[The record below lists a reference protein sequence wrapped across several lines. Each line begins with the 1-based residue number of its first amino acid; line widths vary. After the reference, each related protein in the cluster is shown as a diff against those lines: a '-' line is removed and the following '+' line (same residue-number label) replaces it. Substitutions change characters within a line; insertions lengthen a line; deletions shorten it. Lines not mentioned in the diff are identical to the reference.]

1 MQMRSWDL
9 PGERKNLFGKFS
21 EQGRLRGVGQHQDD
35 VDVSRS
41 ELDQV
46 AGVGHIRQLR
56 HFHKVFLRR
65 TAAQQMRN
73 MGKKMN
79 FSIQPT
85 VANLLIFLY
94 IHFLLIVVVCQSWS
108 QTLIDY
114 KHLFRPI
121 CETRSFR

>member
-1 MQMRSWDL
+1 MRSCYL

-21 EQGRLRGVGQHQDD
+21 EQGCLRGVGQHQDD
-35 VDVSRS
+35 VDVSWS

-46 AGVGHIRQLR
+46 AGVGDVRQLG

-73 MGKKMN
+73 TGKKMN

-85 VANLLIFLY
+85 VGNLLIFLY
-94 IHFLLIVVVCQSWS
+94 ILFLLIVLLYQSWS
-108 QTLIDY
+108 QTSIV
-114 KHLFRPI
+114 
-121 CETRSFR
+121 

>member
-1 MQMRSWDL
+1 MQMRACDL

-21 EQGRLRGVGQHQDD
+21 EQGCLRGVGQNQDN

-46 AGVGHIRQLR
+46 AGVGDVRELS
-56 HFHKVFLRR
+56 HFHKVFLGR

-73 MGKKMN
+73 VGKKMN

-85 VANLLIFLY
+85 GVTLLMF
-94 IHFLLIVVVCQSWS
+94 FV
-108 QTLIDY
+108 
-114 KHLFRPI
+114 
-121 CETRSFR
+121 

>member
-1 MQMRSWDL
+1 MRSCDL
-9 PGERKNLFGKFS
+9 PRERKNLFGIFS

-46 AGVGHIRQLR
+46 AGVGDVRQLG

-65 TAAQQMRN
+65 TAAQMN

-94 IHFLLIVVVCQSWS
+94 ILFLLIVFLCQSWS
-108 QTLIDY
+108 QTSIDE
-114 KHLFRPI
+114 F
-121 CETRSFR
+121 

>member
-1 MQMRSWDL
+1 MQICPCDL

-46 AGVGHIRQLR
+46 AGVGDVRQLG
-56 HFHKVFLRR
+56 HFHKVFLWR

-85 VANLLIFLY
+85 GANLLIFLY
-94 IHFLLIVVVCQSWS
+94 ILFLLIVFSYQSWS
-108 QTLIDY
+108 
-114 KHLFRPI
+114 
-121 CETRSFR
+121 

>member
-1 MQMRSWDL
+1 MQMRSCDL

-46 AGVGHIRQLR
+46 AGVGDVRQLG
-56 HFHKVFLRR
+56 HFHKVFLGR

-85 VANLLIFLY
+85 VAKLLIF
-94 IHFLLIVVVCQSWS
+94 F
-108 QTLIDY
+108 
-114 KHLFRPI
+114 FI
-121 CETRSFR
+121 CYYY

>member
-1 MQMRSWDL
+1 MQMCSSDL

-46 AGVGHIRQLR
+46 AGVGDVRQLG
-56 HFHKVFLRR
+56 HFHKVFPRR

-79 FSIQPT
+79 FSIQAT
-85 VANLLIFLY
+85 VVNL
-94 IHFLLIVVVCQSWS
+94 
-108 QTLIDY
+108 
-114 KHLFRPI
+114 
-121 CETRSFR
+121 